1 MSQFD
6 EKQKKFVMGL
16 GFALIIGAIVLI
28 GVSIGRGGS
37 FPIVAP
43 LLVIVGGLGIFFA
56 NKK

>member
-1 MSQFD
+1 MSQFN

-16 GFALIIGAIVLI
+16 GFAIIIAAIVLI
-28 GVSIGRGGS
+28 GVSIGRGGN

-43 LLVIVGGLGIFFA
+43 LLVIVGVLAIFLA